1 MILRAQLESTA
12 ITRCSPTLVASWG
25 RRYHRRMPTLVNF
38 LSKIN
43 IEASIALD
51 EPMAQHTS
59 FHIGGPADAL
69 VAPESEGALVRLVA
83 AAREEGISLFFLGA
97 GANLLVGDGGI
108 RGIVVDLRQLASA
121 RIEAP
126 ASQPR
131 GEGFQLVAGAG
142 SRLSGLCERAL
153 AWGLSGLEN
162 FYAMPGSL
170 GGSLFMNAR
179 CYEVEMADLVMS
191 VTILDPRG
199 EVRDLPLR
207 REDWSYKR
215 SPFQS
220 GESEGGALILAARLA
235 VKKAGD
241 REIGATMRMRLADR
255 EAKGHFRLP
264 SAGSVF
270 KNDRTLGKPSG
281 AILDGLGMR
290 GTRIGDALVSPWHA
304 NIFVNAGRATASDM
318 LSLIDLA
325 KDRVFKE
332 LGVDLEPEVRLV
344 GER

>member
-1 MILRAQLESTA
+1 
-12 ITRCSPTLVASWG
+12 
-25 RRYHRRMPTLVNF
+25 
-38 LSKIN
+38 
-43 IEASIALD
+43 ASIALD
-51 EPMAQHTS
+51 EPLSSHTS
-59 FHIGGPADAL
+59 FRIGGPADAL
-69 VAPESEGALVRLVA
+69 VAPGGEAELIRLVT
-83 AAREEGISLFFLGA
+83 AARAEDIPLFFLGG
-97 GANLLVGDGGI
+97 GANLLVGDRGI
-108 RGIVVDLRQLASA
+108 RGIVVDLRRLASA

-126 ASQPR
+126 AFQPM

-142 SRLSGLCERAL
+142 ARLSGLCEQAL

-179 CYEVEMADLVMS
+179 CYEVEMADLVIS
-191 VTILDPRG
+191 ITILDPRG
-199 EVRDLPLR
+199 GVRDLPLR

-220 GESEGGALILAARLA
+220 GESEEGALILGAKLA
-235 VKKAGD
+235 VRRAGD
-241 REIGATMRMRLADR
+241 REVGATMRMRLADR

-304 NIFVNAGRATASDM
+304 NIFVNAGRATAHDM

-325 KDRVFKE
+325 KSRVFKE
-332 LGVDLEPEVRLV
+332 LGVELEPEVRLV
-344 GER
+344 GEP

>member
-1 MILRAQLESTA
+1 
-12 ITRCSPTLVASWG
+12 
-25 RRYHRRMPTLVNF
+25 MPTLVKF

-51 EPMAQHTS
+51 EPLSSHTS
-59 FHIGGPADAL
+59 FRIGGPADAFVAPPGEAELLGL
-69 VAPESEGALVRLVA
+69 VAE
-83 AAREEGISLFFLGA
+83 ARAEGIPLFFLGG

-108 RGIVVDLRQLASA
+108 RGIVVELRHLASA
-121 RIEAP
+121 RIEAA
-126 ASQPR
+126 ASRPME
-131 GEGFQLVAGAG
+131 EGFQLVAEAGA
-142 SRLSGLCERAL
+142 RLSGLCEFAL
-153 AWGLSGLEN
+153 AQGLSGLEN

-179 CYEVEMADLVMS
+179 CYEIEMADIIES

-199 EVRDLPLR
+199 EIRNLTVR

-220 GESEGGALILAARLA
+220 GESEAGALILGARLRL
-235 VKKAGD
+235 
-241 REIGATMRMRLADR
+241 REASRADIGATMRMRFADR

-270 KNDRTLGKPSG
+270 KNDRSLGKPSG
-281 AILDGLGMR
+281 AILDALGMR

-304 NIFVNAGRATASDM
+304 NIFVNAGRATARDM
-318 LSLIDLA
+318 LCLIDLA
-325 KDRVFKE
+325 KSRVFKE
-332 LGVDLEPEVRLV
+332 LGVELEPEVRLV
-344 GER
+344 GEP